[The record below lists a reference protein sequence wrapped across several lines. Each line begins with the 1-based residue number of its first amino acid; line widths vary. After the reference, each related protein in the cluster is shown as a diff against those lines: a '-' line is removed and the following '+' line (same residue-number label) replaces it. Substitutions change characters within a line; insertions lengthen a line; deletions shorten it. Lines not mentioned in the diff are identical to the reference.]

1 MRLAS
6 TSHSS
11 SLQPP
16 LQDSVVPFSFA
27 SRRGYSSGWI
37 HPTGVYYY
45 DPSNP
50 DHGDSAVSIV
60 SSDVAMLSELCEAL
74 VSERVLP
81 EPRVRYLFSVAVGLV
96 LDHETLSVLAKDHSS
111 RILLDR
117 GWVKVSNAYTIA
129 TGRHPMKACVDK
141 WIDMVTELGDI
152 VNLSEKFY
160 VYRRGR
166 TKRIG
171 DTEVA
176 FTGDFFELEKWA
188 RRL

>member
-1 MRLAS
+1 M
-6 TSHSS
+6 
-11 SLQPP
+11 
-16 LQDSVVPFSFA
+16 
-27 SRRGYSSGWI
+27 YC
-37 HPTGVYYY
+37 Y

-60 SSDVAMLSELCEAL
+60 SSDSEMLSELCESL

-96 LDHETLSVLAKDHSS
+96 LDHEVLSVLAKDHST
-111 RILLDR
+111 RILLER

-129 TGRHPMKACVDK
+129 TGRHPVRICVEK
-141 WIDMVTELGDI
+141 WLDMVMELGD
-152 VNLSEKFY
+152 VVDLSEKFY